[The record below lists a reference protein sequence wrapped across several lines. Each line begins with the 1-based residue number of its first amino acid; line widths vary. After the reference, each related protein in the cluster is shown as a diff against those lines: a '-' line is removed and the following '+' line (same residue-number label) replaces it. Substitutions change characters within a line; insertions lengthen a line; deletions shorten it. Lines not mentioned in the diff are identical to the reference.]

1 MNDAKPKTK
10 RKKKVLFGFKGL
22 QLTTPQAM
30 KRLGIAIAASGT
42 AGAGICY
49 IMEYERIAL
58 LCLVMTVTG
67 TFISQ
72 MFGETENDKT

>member
-1 MNDAKPKTK
+1 MASIPKVRRK
-10 RKKKVLFGFKGL
+10 RESKKVLFGFKGL
-22 QLTTPQAM
+22 KLTTPQAM

-49 IMEYERIAL
+49 IMEYERISL
-58 LCLVMTVTG
+58 LCLVMTVAG

-72 MFGETENDKT
+72 MFGESE

>member
-1 MNDAKPKTK
+1 MQAKRNK
-10 RKKKVLFGFKGL
+10 REKKVIFGFKGL
-22 QLTTPQAM
+22 KLTTPQAM
-30 KRLGIAIAASGT
+30 KRLGIAMAASGT

-58 LCLVMTVTG
+58 LCLVMTVAG

-72 MFGETENDKT
+72 MFGETEQ

>member
-1 MNDAKPKTK
+1 MTDVPKARRK
-10 RKKKVLFGFKGL
+10 RESKKVLFGFKGL
-22 QLTTPQAM
+22 KLTTPQAM

-58 LCLVMTVTG
+58 LCLVMTVGG

-72 MFGETENDKT
+72 MFGEFEQ

>member
-1 MNDAKPKTK
+1 MTDVPKTRRK
-10 RKKKVLFGFKGL
+10 RESKKVLFGFKGL
-22 QLTTPQAM
+22 KLTTPQAM

-58 LCLVMTVTG
+58 LCLVMTVGG

-72 MFGETENDKT
+72 MFGEFEQ